1 MPVTLSN
8 GGKPVK
14 KEVPPKKTDEV
25 KKRKPRKSSS
35 N

>member
-14 KEVPPKKTDEV
+14 KEVPPKKTNN
-25 KKRKPRKSSS
+25 KKGKTRKSTQ